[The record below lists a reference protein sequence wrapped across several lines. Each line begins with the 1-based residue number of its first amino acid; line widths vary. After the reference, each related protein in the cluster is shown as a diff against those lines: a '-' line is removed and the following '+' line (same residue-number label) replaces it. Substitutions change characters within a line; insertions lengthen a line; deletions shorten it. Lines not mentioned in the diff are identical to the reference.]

1 MRSIKPKALIASC
14 IAHAPRPPDAERSV
28 EKLTSARG
36 VTSLAYLIV
45 RNTSQNKAT
54 FPCSEILMHLLN
66 NTCDVYV
73 AVQALCYQR
82 EQQVSMMPQPIRLRI
97 ILGEDD
103 ARKLILPAGISD
115 SIEELCQ
122 EIKTNFG
129 VQQDFRLQYQD
140 PDFGNDFVNL
150 TAISEINDKATL
162 KVVYLDSVQL
172 QSFTED
178 GVTCQPV
185 RSPTHSFS
193 SSSDTDNTRP
203 VSSSGSSPST
213 RLSVWPSVFTV
224 PHFSYEAELQ
234 LEKANA
240 EFIAGGTHLTP
251 SPKLKSHL
259 LERLAE
265 EIIKFKVYPTD
276 NDLNEVA
283 EALVKQHPCLRE
295 QGSFNGCYGW
305 KISLKYK
312 MANVRTK
319 LRGLGCAEV
328 LVNSLK
334 NKAQDKSKAALNV
347 KKPRRA
353 EVNYCPQY
361 PKGET
366 TDSLEKE
373 RIALLSEVQKRN
385 NDNIVTM
392 KMQKTFSYRRQEVIQ
407 GQPFI
412 ADFKS
417 RWPALFTEKEID
429 KEFLRIS
436 TVPLLSRFF
445 YELDL
450 YTPRMM
456 ELFRG
461 KGGVAGRKMRHIMV
475 AISKDDTIHT
485 RRACILKSLCVY
497 LNEDHEKLVKEYTN
511 TEANTEAMEQT
522 VMGVY
527 VIHQEGAEPGD
538 DPENIGVLIEGVEV
552 LTGLRSIAIACA
564 LLFGLIYCL
573 NLSYPPEL
581 KCTFEVLQK
590 IIMKLDGQRLSSKAQ
605 FLKNKLMG

>member
-1 MRSIKPKALIASC
+1 
-14 IAHAPRPPDAERSV
+14 
-28 EKLTSARG
+28 
-36 VTSLAYLIV
+36 
-45 RNTSQNKAT
+45 
-54 FPCSEILMHLLN
+54 MHLLN

-73 AVQALCYQR
+73 AVEALCYQR
-82 EQQVSMMPQPIRLRI
+82 EQQVNMMAQPIRLRI

-122 EIKTNFG
+122 EVKTNFG

-140 PDFGNDFVNL
+140 PDFGNEFVNL

-162 KVVYLDSVQL
+162 KVVYLDM
-172 QSFTED
+172 
-178 GVTCQPV
+178 TCQPV

-193 SSSDTDNTRP
+193 SSSADTDNTRP

-224 PHFSYEAELQ
+224 PRFSYEAELQ

-283 EALVKQHPCLRE
+283 EVLVKQHPCLRE

-334 NKAQDKSKAALNV
+334 NKAQDKSQAALNV

-373 RIALLSEVQKRN
+373 RIAL
-385 NDNIVTM
+385 
-392 KMQKTFSYRRQEVIQ
+392 TFSYRRQEVIQ

-573 NLSYPPEL
+573 NRSYPPEL

>member
-1 MRSIKPKALIASC
+1 MA
-14 IAHAPRPPDAERSV
+14 
-28 EKLTSARG
+28 
-36 VTSLAYLIV
+36 
-45 RNTSQNKAT
+45 
-54 FPCSEILMHLLN
+54 
-66 NTCDVYV
+66 
-73 AVQALCYQR
+73 
-82 EQQVSMMPQPIRLRI
+82 QPIRLRI

-193 SSSDTDNTRP
+193 SSSADTDNTRP

-224 PHFSYEAELQ
+224 PRFSYEAELQ

-240 EFIAGGTHLTP
+240 EFISGGTHLTP

-276 NDLNEVA
+276 NVLSEVA

-334 NKAQDKSKAALNV
+334 NKAQDKSQAALNV

-417 RWPALFTEKEID
+417 RWPALFTEKE
-429 KEFLRIS
+429 
-436 TVPLLSRFF
+436 VHV
-445 YELDL
+445 L
-450 YTPRMM
+450 Y
-456 ELFRG
+456 
-461 KGGVAGRKMRHIMV
+461 V
-475 AISKDDTIHT
+475 
-485 RRACILKSLCVY
+485 
-497 LNEDHEKLVKEYTN
+497 
-511 TEANTEAMEQT
+511 
-522 VMGVY
+522 
-527 VIHQEGAEPGD
+527 
-538 DPENIGVLIEGVEV
+538 
-552 LTGLRSIAIACA
+552 
-564 LLFGLIYCL
+564 
-573 NLSYPPEL
+573 
-581 KCTFEVLQK
+581 
-590 IIMKLDGQRLSSKAQ
+590 
-605 FLKNKLMG
+605 